1 MVKKQTN
8 NNETIEKQ
16 TKPTKMGPVFRD
28 CLTTFA
34 GITDNKC
41 MTNHFC
47 LHVSKT
53 KRNQKQMADVS
64 VRLDIHEIN
73 IMSKFRLVI
82 RAGHRKSK
90 GTIYKAV
97 KVISSLVI
105 TSCSC
110 HQF

>member
-1 MVKKQTN
+1 
-8 NNETIEKQ
+8 
-16 TKPTKMGPVFRD
+16 MGPVFCDR
-28 CLTTFA
+28 LKTFV

-64 VRLDIHEIN
+64 VRLHLHEIN

-82 RAGHRKSK
+82 SAGHRKSK
-90 GTIYKAV
+90 GIIHKAV
-97 KVISSLVI
+97 KVIQV
-105 TSCSC
+105 
-110 HQF
+110 